1 MSNTVNVQTEFLIGK
16 MGIMASLPD
25 KGIGIFDTI
34 MTDMSGLASPVFSQG
49 VFPIGLEFTG
59 SGSQPVYGFG
69 AFEAIQ

>member
-1 MSNTVNVQTEFLIGK
+1 MVNNLNIQTEFLIGK
-16 MGIMASLPD
+16 MGISLFTPD
-25 KGIGIFDTI
+25 KGIGLFDVI
-34 MTDMSGLASPVFSQG
+34 MTDVSGLASPVFSQG